1 MVLEFDFFETP
12 VLPYTVLVEGAEVAI
27 HVRNAETMEQGAVQ
41 GVVSRKRESLGDG
54 EIARL
59 NCYGRLGVRIP
70 DEWYMRVTAH
80 LEDDALTTDHV
91 VAQSLDIE
99 QSLKSPEQ
107 FKKSRFRKDK
117 DQEG

>member
-1 MVLEFDFFETP
+1 MLEFDFFETP
-12 VLPYTVLVEGAEVAI
+12 VHPYSVLVEGAEVAI
-27 HVRNAETMEQGAVQ
+27 HIRNAETMEQGAVQ
-41 GVVSRKRESLGDG
+41 GIVSKRRESLGEG

-70 DEWYMRVTAH
+70 DEWYMRVVAH
-80 LEDDALTTDHV
+80 LDDDALKTDHV
-91 VAQSLDIE
+91 IAQSLDIE